1 MGRRTFSSIAKN
13 NCEDF
18 FANEWAL
25 VACRI
30 STAIPS
36 IIGIEFLG
44 SEVIVFEDST
54 TREIFL
60 YGELGQLIIQSQ
72 GPTVVPNEVG

>member
-1 MGRRTFSSIAKN
+1 
-13 NCEDF
+13 
-18 FANEWAL
+18 
-25 VACRI
+25 
-30 STAIPS
+30 
-36 IIGIEFLG
+36 
-44 SEVIVFEDST
+44 VFEDST